1 MDKMADRFP
10 PATGSAD
17 QTVEESVL
25 PHSELPDLAMAAVL
39 AVSAHRLATVVDL
52 RRPTD
57 SVAVATGEDLLLRP
71 TDSAK
76 VAAMSTVPKVRTARV
91 SASPVRTMVTVMC
104 TRKFTSISIESGLNS
119 VK

>member
-10 PATGSAD
+10 LATGSAD
-17 QTVEESVL
+17 RMVEEPVSAR
-25 PHSELPDLAMAAVL
+25 SELPDLAMAAVL

-57 SVAVATGEDLLLRP
+57 S
-71 TDSAK
+71 AK
-76 VAAMSTVPKVRTARV
+76 VAAMFTVPKVRTARV

-104 TRKFTSISIESGLNS
+104 TRKFTSISIESDLNS
-119 VK
+119 AK